1 MDRKSWVIDL
11 RREFHRHPEPSW
23 MEHRTAARVEEILK
37 SLGIE
42 TRKVAGTAVIGVLR
56 GSMPGKTIALRA
68 DMDALQ
74 QAEKTGAE
82 YASQNPG
89 VMHACGHDAH
99 TAMLLGAASML
110 ADSRESLA
118 GNVVFLF
125 QPAEELAQGAKA
137 MIEAGA
143 LEGVDGVFGMHVWS
157 GLPTGTV
164 STEPGPRLASID
176 IFKVTIRGKGGHG
189 SAPFQGI
196 DTLIPAAHML
206 LGFQSITTKE
216 LDARNPVVLSV
227 GQIHGGTRFNII
239 ADETWMDG
247 SVRCFDPAVQDMVE
261 EKLKRIAKLTA
272 EAHRATAEV
281 EYNRAC
287 PVTMNDGELTQLA
300 QRVVTAELGAGSL
313 KHLEPLTGSEDFS
326 FFASKVPG
334 TFLFLGTGNEEKGT
348 TYPQHHPQYD
358 IDEDALD
365 IGTRLYASF
374 AKAFLNQ

>member
-1 MDRKSWVIDL
+1 MDRKSWVIEL
-11 RREFHRHPEPSW
+11 RREFHRYPEPSW
-23 MEHRTAARVEEILK
+23 QEHRTAARVEEILK

-42 TRKVAGTAVIGVLR
+42 TRRVAVTGVIGVLR
-56 GSMPGKTIALRA
+56 GSMPGKTVALRA

-74 QAEKTGAE
+74 QTEKTGAE

-110 ADSRESLA
+110 AESRQSLG

-143 LEGVDGVFGMHVWS
+143 LEGVDAVFGIHVWS

-164 STEPGPRLASID
+164 SIEPGPRLASID
-176 IFKVTIRGKGGHG
+176 IFKVTVKGKGGHG
-189 SAPFQGI
+189 SAPHQGI
-196 DTLIPAAHML
+196 DTIIPAAHMV
-206 LGFQSITTKE
+206 LGFQSILTKE

-247 SVRCFDPAVQDMVE
+247 SVRCFDPTIQDMVE
-261 EKLKRIAKLTA
+261 EKMKRIAKLTA

-281 EYNRAC
+281 QYTRAC
-287 PVTMNDGELTQLA
+287 PVTFNDPKLTELA
-300 QRVVTAELGAGSL
+300 QRVAAAELGADSL

-334 TFLFLGTGNEEKGT
+334 TFLFLGTGNEAKGI

-358 IDEDALD
+358 IDEDALEL
-365 IGTRLYASF
+365 GTRLYASF

>member
-1 MDRKSWVIDL
+1 MDIKSWVIEL

-23 MEHRTAARVEEILK
+23 QEHRTAARVEEILK
-37 SLGIE
+37 SLGVE
-42 TRKVAGTAVIGVLR
+42 TRRVAGTGVVGVLR
-56 GSMPGKTIALRA
+56 GGLPGKTVALRA

-74 QAEKTGAE
+74 QSEKTGLE

-99 TAMLLGAASML
+99 TAMLLGAARIL
-110 ADSRESLA
+110 AEGKQSFR

-143 LEGVDGVFGMHVWS
+143 LEGVDAVFGIHVWS

-164 STEPGPRLASID
+164 SIEPGPRMASID
-176 IFKVTIRGKGGHG
+176 IFKVTVRGKGGHG
-189 SAPFQGI
+189 SAPHQGI
-196 DTLIPAAHML
+196 DTIVPAALMV
-206 LGFQSITTKE
+206 LGFQSIVTKE
-216 LDARNPVVLSV
+216 LDARNPVVLSI

-247 SVRCFDPAVQDMVE
+247 SVRCFDPAIQDMVE
-261 EKLKRIAKLTA
+261 EKMKRVAQLTA
-272 EAHRATAEV
+272 EAHRATV
-281 EYNRAC
+281 EFQYTRGC
-287 PVTMNDGELTQLA
+287 PVTFNDPKLTELA
-300 QRVVTAELGAGSL
+300 QQVARAELGEGSL

-334 TFLFLGTGNEEKGT
+334 TFAFLGTGNEAKGT
-348 TYPQHHPQYD
+348 TYPQHHPQYN
-358 IDEDALD
+358 IDEDALEV
-365 IGTRLYASF
+365 GTRLYVAF
-374 AKAFLNQ
+374 ARAFLN